1 MKFVRKDML
10 YAVESMK
17 KLTASNKRS
26 IPITEN
32 FLYDPETRT
41 MFGTDLETYVLFPLS
56 YEAVESE
63 EEEFKFCVN
72 VKKMIAIL
80 KGIRSDHIEIVWK
93 PEAPREGQKSLY
105 GNKMWLTINRNH
117 HIIGE
122 CPEDYPAFPDFD
134 DVQWASGELKSEWIK
149 RTCISVGKGAD
160 GREERRPHINNMLL
174 TADEIVS
181 TDGSRLHWLKTDTEV
196 SRHVFLKKELALKLA
211 CLGDAKFGTVGDES
225 ATYKF
230 AVFAYPKMLIIHR
243 ENEVQFPRFEEIISR
258 KGGYVL
264 TANTSEFQALMDK
277 FAMLTSDNYKGIVM
291 DINSDNVLF
300 SYENPDWGVIEKEEL
315 IIQSDI
321 PARQGIRL
329 AVNPNFLADALKAIR
344 TEKVEVSVIS
354 EERPLIFYEP
364 DARENFMAVVMPMR
378 I

>member
-1 MKFVRKDML
+1 MKFVRKDLL
-10 YAVESMK
+10 YAVESLK

-41 MFGTDLETYVLFPLS
+41 MFGTDLETYVLIPLS
-56 YEAVESE
+56 YEAGDTD
-63 EEEFKFCVN
+63 EFKFCVN
-72 VKKMIAIL
+72 VKQMIAIL

-134 DVQWASGELKSEWIK
+134 DVQWASGELKTEWIK
-149 RTCISVGKGAD
+149 RAYTMIPGKGID
-160 GREERRPHINNMLL
+160 GREDRRPHVCNMLL
-174 TADEIVS
+174 TAKEIVS
-181 TDGSRLHWLKTDTEV
+181 TDGSRLHWLKKDTDM
-196 SRHVFLKKELALKLA
+196 SRPLFIEKGLATKLA
-211 CLGDAKFGTVGDES
+211 CLGDAKFGTVGD
-225 ATYKF
+225 ADTTFCF
-230 AVFAYPKMLIIHR
+230 AVFAYPNMLILNR
-243 ENEVQFPRFEEIISR
+243 ENVGEFPRFEEIIWR
-258 KGGYVL
+258 KGGHVF
-264 TANTSEFQALMDK
+264 TANTSEFQALMEK
-277 FAMLTSDNYKGIVM
+277 FAMLTSDNYKGVLM
-291 DINSDNVLF
+291 DIHSENLYV
-300 SYENPDWGVIEKEEL
+300 SYTNPDWGEVEKEE
-315 IIQSDI
+315 IAASCS
-321 PARQGIRL
+321 ATESIRV
-329 AVNPNFLADALKAIR
+329 AVNPNFVVDALKAIR